1 MLHTFLHVSFL
12 IISSVLFMLVA
23 LKISLNAG
31 KNLTKYI
38 SNLSDT
44 SDQIKFMVNSYTTLI
59 FLLINSVM
67 LLLYTYCFIM

>member
-67 LLLYTYCFIM
+67 FLLYTYCFIM

>member
-12 IISSVLFMLVA
+12 IISSVLFMLVS

-67 LLLYTYCFIM
+67 FLLYTYCFIM

>member
-23 LKISLNAG
+23 LKISLNVG

-59 FLLINSVM
+59 FLLINSIM
-67 LLLYTYCFIM
+67 FLLYTYCFIM

>member
-59 FLLINSVM
+59 FLLINSTI